1 MTREVVSPDQTYSI
15 ILPGTWAV
23 IPLQDEAAMTKRIV
37 AMVKKQVGGGDRAA
51 RIRRQTR
58 DEFVKTAQ
66 QARDAGA
73 TSFALSLELMPGIPF
88 PAALLSTVEAWPLF
102 ASAELSVADR
112 LRAALPGAVLLEQQS
127 GPVAREAE
135 TAQQRVGGESV
146 PSLRVVYWVPR
157 PHQDDLLRVTISAPM
172 VDSSEL
178 FTELLDAI
186 VDSITWKADAL

>member
-23 IPLQDEAAMTKRIV
+23 IPLQDETAMTKRIV

-88 PAALLSTVEAWPLF
+88 PAALLSTIEPWPLF
-102 ASAELSVADR
+102 ASAELGVADR

-135 TAQQRVGGESV
+135 TAKQRVGGATV

-172 VDSSEL
+172 VESPEL
-178 FTELLDAI
+178 FTELFDAI
-186 VDSITWKADAL
+186 VDSITWKADSL